1 MNRDRLGFT
10 VIRGGNHLSGSCTE
24 RRPVG
29 HLGRYVMKRDRMR
42 LTDMREA
49 TALSRPAPRTVA
61 AAAVA
66 CMIFAACGGGDDR
79 GSQPGRASTTTTVTA
94 GDVTTTTPTGSSPIE
109 ATVLSDYTAA
119 KVALDEA
126 ERIPDPAYAPLAERW
141 TGEILK
147 EVQRQLVILQTN
159 GWVIR
164 GTTTRNPKVIS
175 VKDSTAVVWDCVHT
189 DGERYNAKT
198 GEVIN
203 PTGPLTLGFEETLVH
218 EAGVWKISA
227 RVDQE
232 RACAGS

>member
-1 MNRDRLGFT
+1 
-10 VIRGGNHLSGSCTE
+10 
-24 RRPVG
+24 
-29 HLGRYVMKRDRMR
+29 MKRDRMR

-66 CMIFAACGGGDDR
+66 CMFFAACGGGEDR
-79 GSQPGRASTTTTVTA
+79 GSQPGRASTTTTVPV
-94 GDVTTTTPTGSSPIE
+94 GDVTTTTPAASGPE

-126 ERIPDPAYAPLAERW
+126 ERIPDPAYAPLAQRW

>member
-1 MNRDRLGFT
+1 
-10 VIRGGNHLSGSCTE
+10 
-24 RRPVG
+24 
-29 HLGRYVMKRDRMR
+29 MKRDRMR
-42 LTDMREA
+42 LTDMWEA
-49 TALSRPAPRTVA
+49 TALSRPAPRAVA

-66 CMIFAACGGGDDR
+66 CMFFAACGGSDDR
-79 GSQPGRASTTTTVTA
+79 GSQPGRASTTTTLNGSVTA
-94 GDVTTTTPTGSSPIE
+94 GDATTTTTTPAAGPIE
-109 ATVLSDYTAA
+109 TTVLSDYTAA

-126 ERIPDPAYAPLAERW
+126 ERIPDPAYAPLAQRW
-141 TGEILK
+141 TGDILK

-164 GTTTRNPKVIS
+164 GTTTRNPKVVS

>member
-1 MNRDRLGFT
+1 
-10 VIRGGNHLSGSCTE
+10 
-24 RRPVG
+24 
-29 HLGRYVMKRDRMR
+29 MKRDRMR

-49 TALSRPAPRTVA
+49 TALSRPGPLTVV

-66 CMIFAACGGGDDR
+66 CMFFAACGGGEDR
-79 GSQPGRASTTTTVTA
+79 GSQPGRASTTTTLSRSVTA
-94 GDVTTTTPTGSSPIE
+94 GDATTTTTTSAASGPTE

>member
-1 MNRDRLGFT
+1 
-10 VIRGGNHLSGSCTE
+10 
-24 RRPVG
+24 
-29 HLGRYVMKRDRMR
+29 
-42 LTDMREA
+42 MREA
-49 TALSRPAPRTVA
+49 TALSRPGPLTVA

-66 CMIFAACGGGDDR
+66 CMLFAACGGSDDR
-79 GSQPGRASTTTTVTA
+79 GSQAGRASTTTTLSGSVTA
-94 GDVTTTTPTGSSPIE
+94 GDVTTTTMTPAAGSIE
-109 ATVLSDYTAA
+109 TTVLSDYTAA

-126 ERIPDPAYAPLAERW
+126 ERIPDPAYAPLAQRW
-141 TGEILK
+141 TGDILK

>member
-1 MNRDRLGFT
+1 
-10 VIRGGNHLSGSCTE
+10 
-24 RRPVG
+24 
-29 HLGRYVMKRDRMR
+29 MKRDRMR

-66 CMIFAACGGGDDR
+66 CMIFVACGGGEDR
-79 GSQPGRASTTTTVTA
+79 GSQPGQASTTTTVTA
-94 GDVTTTTPTGSSPIE
+94 GDVTTTTSAAPGPIE

-198 GEVIN
+198 GEVIK

-218 EAGVWKISA
+218 ESGVWKISA